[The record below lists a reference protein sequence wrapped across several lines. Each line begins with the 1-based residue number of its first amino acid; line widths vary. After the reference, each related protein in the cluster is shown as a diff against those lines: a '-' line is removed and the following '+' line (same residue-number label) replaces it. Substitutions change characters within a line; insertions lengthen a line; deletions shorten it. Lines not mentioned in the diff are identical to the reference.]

1 VQPPDRQDAGNA
13 DKLSPPAGHDIV
25 HENVIMHVSVGIS
38 SG

>member
-13 DKLSPPAGHDIV
+13 DKMSPPAGHDIGY
-25 HENVIMHVSVGIS
+25 ENVIMHVSIGIS